1 MGSELGSTILIL
13 GGTIMAAIWLV
24 VDARRRG
31 GRGGFIA
38 MGVVDLVSGLLNFA
52 LISIHL
58 AAVLRRALRVD
69 PFVYDFRFVSL
80 ILVGL
85 FIAVPGVVC
94 AWTARGI
101 ASGDHA
107 AWWRAV
113 WATLVLL
120 AVNGALMPLQMPAV
134 VLGSLAGVNLVAL
147 LALGRWRAAGERD
160 LDVSG

>member
-1 MGSELGSTILIL
+1 MGSDLGSTLLIL
-13 GGTIMAAIWLV
+13 GGTILAAIWLV

-31 GRGGFIA
+31 GRGGSIA

-69 PFVYDFRFVSL
+69 PLVYDFRFISL

-94 AWTARGI
+94 AWTARG
-101 ASGDHA
+101 
-107 AWWRAV
+107 
-113 WATLVLL
+113 
-120 AVNGALMPLQMPAV
+120 
-134 VLGSLAGVNLVAL
+134 
-147 LALGRWRAAGERD
+147 
-160 LDVSG
+160 